1 MSKKIE
7 ISKKKY
13 KELREKAN
21 AFEQLSRYLDDTV
34 NIQGI
39 KCEDQ
44 FVKVLFGDNR
54 MCSVSSNGRSGNE
67 IFSDILVAYL
77 SRIYKKEAMDRM
89 LGHAHA
95 AAYVFS
101 KEDEESNQN
110 SSCIKADA
118 HDLTAILSD
127 LIASAQNVI
136 KAIEEDDLAEN
147 DDCEGCGCD
156 DCDCGCCDESC
167 SECSNYEYQT
177 ENITDYELPINH
189 CFVGYSKEEN
199 TIGVDF
205 GNDDFVDVP
214 VEHASRLEVENAI
227 AKAYF
232 IHLKNIGVL
241 AEEVDPASEADDILC
256 VIQESGN
263 FNKNGTL
270 KAKKN
275 ESNTDDT
282 KEERNDK

>member
-13 KELREKAN
+13 RELKEKAR
-21 AFEQLSRYLDDTV
+21 AFEELGGYLDDTV
-34 NIQGI
+34 NIRGI

-44 FVKVLFGDNR
+44 LVKVWFGDDKIS
-54 MCSVSSNGRSGNE
+54 SVLSNGRSRNE
-67 IFSDILVAYL
+67 IFSDILIAYL
-77 SRIYKKEAMDRM
+77 ARIYKKEAMDRM
-89 LGHAHA
+89 LEHAHA
-95 AAYVFS
+95 AAYIYGE
-101 KEDEESNQN
+101 KNEESNQN
-110 SSCIKADA
+110 SFDA
-118 HDLTAILSD
+118 HDLTVILSD
-127 LIASAQNVI
+127 LIASAQSVI
-136 KAIEEDDLAEN
+136 NAIEEDDLAED
-147 DDCEGCGCD
+147 DDCEG
-156 DCDCGCCDESC
+156 CDCGCCDESC

-177 ENITDYELPINH
+177 EDITDYELPINH

-241 AEEVDPASEADDILC
+241 AEEVDPASEADDILG
-256 VIQESGN
+256 VLQESGN